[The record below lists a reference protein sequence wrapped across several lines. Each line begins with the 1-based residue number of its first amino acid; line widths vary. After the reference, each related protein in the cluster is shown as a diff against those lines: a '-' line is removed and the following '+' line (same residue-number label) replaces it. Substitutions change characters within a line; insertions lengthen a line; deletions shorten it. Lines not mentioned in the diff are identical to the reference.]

1 MTIRC
6 AGQYGLWLC
15 LLLISTLNSAS
26 AQEPGFISIDC
37 GATSN
42 FTDPVTNIHWTTDAS
57 YIRTGINKILSG
69 AVTTAINDKQIKT
82 LRYFP
87 ADRSRH
93 CYTLPAAS
101 NSTFL
106 VRASFLH
113 GGFQAAVDNSF
124 SISIGSTIVDSLNL
138 APNVTDTFLV
148 GEYIIKTDLGSD
160 SILFCLL
167 PNGSDA
173 FLNALE
179 LRPLAPDMYSESV
192 QIGEYLK
199 FLLRYNCGADS
210 TDPAIRY
217 PDDPYDRAWYVP
229 PSKFSKFLN
238 GKTSRNIPVTSSG
251 PAAVGD
257 RPPMAVL
264 QSAWH
269 DMSWFWFVLTPP
281 DYELELTQAFYVNMF
296 FAEVDDL
303 GPSDVREFSVS
314 LDNKMSLVNLTKWW
328 PGPYELYNPHRKFTS
343 AGTNFSF
350 QIVPDATF
358 GPVLNALELYSVREV
373 ESSSTST
380 ADVSALDTFKALLG
394 LSSWTGDP
402 CFPIPYSWLTCDQD
416 TSARVITINLSN
428 YNLTGTIPASV
439 ADLTALTD
447 LWLDNNKITGSI
459 PDLSK
464 LTKLTTLHLQNNSIS
479 GAIPDTLATLTSL
492 KELWLSNNQLSGP
505 IPAALYNRKDH
516 GLDLKTD
523 RNKNLCG
530 PTENCKVVAPVT
542 ISKGGG
548 SKLGPI
554 IGGAVGGVVALIVIV
569 GLLVFCFCRKSF
581 SRKPALPV
589 TSLAFGDTN
598 IHHTCTSVASSNS
611 ASNAAAVRQ
620 ARPFTL
626 KEVEHAT
633 NNYKDQIGVGGYG
646 PVFYGKLTDG
656 TEVAVKLNSDN
667 SEQGRTE
674 FLNEVSFLS
683 VVHHKNLVSL
693 LGYCEDDGHHI
704 LLYEFMPSGTLRE
717 HLYGKDML
725 RKISWRERLDIAL
738 NAAKGLEYLH
748 NDCVPRIIH
757 RDIKSNNILL
767 SDKLLAKVAD
777 FGISRST
784 PEDDTGS
791 SGVSTLVKGTTG
803 YLDPEYYTQG
813 KLTQKSDVYSFG
825 VVLLEIIC
833 GRPPIL
839 QTFIDPQEHMLVEW
853 ARGQMNSNNL
863 ESIIDPH
870 IRGTYNREAM
880 WKLAEL
886 AMDCVE
892 PHGVNRPDMNQVV
905 RALIIAV
912 ESEEQATRTQVYSPT
927 QPSVGG
933 GRNYSADTVDYPLTY
948 STDNSS
954 LPPTEGPF
962 APTYPPN
969 GSNSSAPASRFASQE
984 TFSSVSLDPDT
995 DSSWMNPK
1003 PR

>member
-6 AGQYGLWLC
+6 AGQYCLWLW

-69 AVTTAINDKQIKT
+69 AVTTDINDKQIKT

-93 CYTLPAAS
+93 CYTLPAAP

-106 VRASFLH
+106 VRAGFLH
-113 GGFQAAVDNSF
+113 GGFQASVDNSF

-138 APNVTDTFLV
+138 APNLTDTFLIR
-148 GEYIIKTDLGSD
+148 EYIIKTDLASD
-160 SILFCLL
+160 SILFCLI
-167 PNGSDA
+167 PNGTDA
-173 FLNALE
+173 FINALE

-199 FLLRYNCGADS
+199 FLLRFNCGADS

-229 PSKFSKFLN
+229 PSQFSTFHN
-238 GKTSRNIPVTSSG
+238 GKTSRNIPVKFTG
-251 PAAVGD
+251 PGSVGD

-269 DMSWFWFVLTPP
+269 DMSLFGFVLTPP
-281 DYELELTQAFYVNMF
+281 DYELELTQMKV
-296 FAEVDDL
+296 
-303 GPSDVREFSVS
+303 
-314 LDNKMSLVNLTKWW
+314 VNLTDVW

-350 QIVPDATF
+350 AIVPDATF

-373 ESSSTST
+373 KSSSTST
-380 ADVSALDTFKALLG
+380 ADVSALETFKALLG

-402 CFPIPYSWLTCDQD
+402 CFPIPYSWLTCDQE
-416 TSARVITINLSN
+416 TSARVIAINLSN
-428 YNLTGTIPASV
+428 YNLTGTIPASI

-464 LTKLTTLHLQNNSIS
+464 LTKLRTLHLQNNSIS

-554 IGGAVGGVVALIVIV
+554 IGGAVGGVIAVIVIV
-569 GLLVFCFCRKSF
+569 GIVVFCFCKKR
-581 SRKPALPV
+581 PLLLALPV
-589 TSLAFGDTN
+589 TSSAFGDTN
-598 IHHTCTSVASSNS
+598 TQHTGTSVASSNS
-611 ASNAAAVRQ
+611 ASNAVAVRQ

-626 KEVEHAT
+626 KEVEQAT
-633 NNYKDQIGVGGYG
+633 KNYKDQIGVGGYG

-656 TEVAVKLNSDN
+656 SEVAVKLNSDN
-667 SEQGRTE
+667 SKQGRTE

-704 LLYEFMPSGTLRE
+704 LLYEFMSCGTLRE
-717 HLYGKDML
+717 HLYSKDML
-725 RKISWRERLDIAL
+725 RRISWRERLDIAL
-738 NAAKGLEYLH
+738 DAAKGLEYLH

-912 ESEEQATRTQVYSPT
+912 ESEEQATQVYSPT
-927 QPSVGG
+927 QPSVGRT
-933 GRNYSADTVDYPLTY
+933 RNYSADIVDYPLRH
-948 STDNSS
+948 SSADNSS

-984 TFSSVSLDPDT
+984 TFSIVSLDPDT